1 MKKFYA
7 LMLAAIMTLSLVACG
22 GKTETASS
30 DNSNDAN
37 ASSAEKIEIL
47 MTSFDNS
54 ATQACQLGYR
64 FADNVARASEGRITI
79 NFQPD
84 GTLANETEQY
94 DLIRNNEVQICY
106 FADSFNSQIAAGYSP
121 CIIPFLFKS
130 VEDVEALLESE
141 LGDKIDEVIKETG
154 NVYLLGYSRRTP
166 RLLTASK
173 PINTPEDLKGL
184 KVRVPE
190 IKEWVTVWNAMGASC
205 TVVAWTETYSALQ
218 TGVVDAQENPIDNI
232 YANKIYEVNKYIMNT
247 EHLNSLN
254 HWCVNVDFWDSL
266 SADDQ
271 SLITDAF
278 NEARDWANQELVK
291 NAEKC
296 KEEILADG
304 TVTFIDVDKD
314 AFRAA
319 AADGINKVLATL
331 QPEAREYAEA
341 YMAG

>member
-1 MKKFYA
+1 MKRILAFLLSA
-7 LMLAAIMTLSLVACG
+7 MMVLSLAACG
-22 GKTETASS
+22 SKTDSTPSASGDAAASS
-30 DNSNDAN
+30 G
-37 ASSAEKIEIL
+37 AEKIEIL

-54 ATQACQLGYR
+54 STQVCQLGYR
-64 FADNVARASEGRITI
+64 FAENVSKASDGRITI
-79 NFQPD
+79 NFQTD

-130 VEDVEALLESE
+130 IEDVEALLESD
-141 LGDKIDEVIKETG
+141 LGAKIDEVIKETG

-173 PINTPEDLKGL
+173 PVNTPEELKGL

-190 IKEWVTVWNAMGASC
+190 IQEWVTVWNAMGASC

-266 SADDQ
+266 SAEDQ
-271 SLITDAF
+271 ALITEAF
-278 NEARDWANQELVK
+278 EEARDWANEELTK
-291 NAEKC
+291 TAEKC

-314 AFRAA
+314 LFQAA
-319 AADGINKVLATL
+319 AAEGINKVLAGL